1 MKRYITL
8 DMHIINKIEDMNLNL
23 WILLENVY
31 FLSNNSY
38 QSCYASKKKL
48 ANHQGLSERQII
60 RIIDDASKKGYL
72 KKTELKHLKVT
83 NKWLDLQNVKD
94 NDKKVETM
102 TKCHKDY
109 DKMSVETM
117 TKCHTKKE
125 NIKRDNKK
133 DIKKYIKK
141 DLIELDKIQNHKYKD
156 LILEFIEH
164 RKQLKKPMTKKAL
177 ELFISKINDFC
188 LKRYNIK
195 EIIEKSIL
203 SGYMTI
209 YEPKNNNTNN
219 YLTASEKRKRQNKKV
234 IDNFFDNPHNKIIKM
249 TDENMFLDE

>member
-38 QSCYASKKKL
+38 QSCYASKKNL

-60 RIIDDASKKGYL
+60 RIIDDAVGKGYL

-83 NKWLDLQNVKD
+83 SKWIDLQNVKD

-109 DKMSVETM
+109 DKMSVNTM

-133 DIKKYIKK
+133 DIKKYKKK
-141 DLIELDKIQNHKYKD
+141 DLIELNEIQNHKYKD

-164 RKQLKKPMTKKAL
+164 RKELKKQMTKKAL
-177 ELFISKINDFC
+177 ELFISKINDFS
-188 LKRYNIK
+188 LKGYNIK
-195 EIIEKSIL
+195 EIVEKSIL

-209 YEPKNNNTNN
+209 YEPKNNNSFNS
-219 YLTASEKRKRQNKKV
+219 LTASEKRKMENTQV
-234 IDNFFDNPHNKIIKM
+234 INNFFNDPKNETKKI
-249 TDENMFLDE
+249 TDENMFLD